1 MADGFSTIWQLQCAA
16 RRAAWTSSSPR
27 IRHSPL
33 LARNST
39 RPWRKRYSLKSSPE
53 KIRRNVGYVTH
64 RDNRLSAPS
73 IWGRNGIFG
82 SPKTIRSSPFRISS
96 SRASSIL
103 ICVSSGVPRL
113 SEKQWPCDRF
123 YVFRQG
129 SGLCRPVQGSNFVLP
144 ALKDERWFVA
154 NAWSSFGRIRC

>member
-1 MADGFSTIWQLQCAA
+1 MGFQPFGNFSVQHVVQPGL
-16 RRAAWTSSSPR
+16 R
-27 IRHSPL
+27 L
-33 LARNST
+33 
-39 RPWRKRYSLKSSPE
+39 RPEYAILRCWRKRYSLKSSPE

-129 SGLCRPVQGSNFVLP
+129 PGLCRPVQGSNFVLP